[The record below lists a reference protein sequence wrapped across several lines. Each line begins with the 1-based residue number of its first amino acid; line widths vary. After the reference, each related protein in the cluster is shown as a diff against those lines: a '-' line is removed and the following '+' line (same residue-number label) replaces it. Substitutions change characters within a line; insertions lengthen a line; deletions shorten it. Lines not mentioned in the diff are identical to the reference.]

1 MNKLKENTFS
11 RIISHFPTG
20 TQSDSIQRFYKFNIL
35 HIYRETSKNLKHL
48 KILKIFIHGIIY

>member
-35 HIYRETSKNLKHL
+35 HIYRETS
-48 KILKIFIHGIIY
+48 ILKIFMHGIIY